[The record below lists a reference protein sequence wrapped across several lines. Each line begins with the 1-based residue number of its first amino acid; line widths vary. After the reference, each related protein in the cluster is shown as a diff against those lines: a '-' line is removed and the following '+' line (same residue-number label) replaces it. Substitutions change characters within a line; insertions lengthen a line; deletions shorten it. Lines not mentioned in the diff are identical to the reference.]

1 MHRSRR
7 QRTRRPPPCR
17 TPTTTTTSRHRRR
30 TKCGAGDRQ
39 RSMDWGCWVVDRA
52 QLVRGTLGGRVWPW
66 TGSGLG
72 CAWAGR
78 GVELWPGPGRRGL
91 LGCHG
96 CGLGPFVCPL
106 GGSVAKDAR
115 GRGWLAVSGGK
126 EGQKEKRRRGRVIQI
141 LLYSSSVLSGN
152 ECHCC
157 MLRDKVNAVAHV
169 LSWTKV
175 FVVPLSQ
182 TRRDCDF
189 VGVAALHY
197 VLFTKQPDIKF
208 APMHHIV
215 FNIDIIHTASRPAPV
230 TARILSCSPSPHR
243 PFLDPPAPIIT
254 ANTR

>member
-1 MHRSRR
+1 MHAHPHHPTITSSTPRRQRQRQPLHLLKPRPKPRHPIPHPRPYPSLQTPHQRRTHPPPRPMHRIRR

-96 CGLGPFVCPL
+96 CGLGAFVCPL
-106 GGSVAKDAR
+106 GGSVTKDAR
-115 GRGWLAVSGGK
+115 GRGWLAVSGGGRGS
-126 EGQKEKRRRGRVIQI
+126 EREK
-141 LLYSSSVLSGN
+141 
-152 ECHCC
+152 
-157 MLRDKVNAVAHV
+157 
-169 LSWTKV
+169 
-175 FVVPLSQ
+175 
-182 TRRDCDF
+182 
-189 VGVAALHY
+189 
-197 VLFTKQPDIKF
+197 
-208 APMHHIV
+208 
-215 FNIDIIHTASRPAPV
+215 
-230 TARILSCSPSPHR
+230 TARSGATNLA
-243 PFLDPPAPIIT
+243 L
-254 ANTR
+254 